1 MPMIGG
7 MSTSDV
13 LSRRSFLARSLQASA
28 VLASGRA
35 LAAGGDAPWPPPI
48 AVFSKLYQELKLDV
62 DRAAEITAAAGLAG
76 IDCPVRAKGEIE
88 PEKAADEMPRYAEA
102 LRKRGVAMMLL
113 TTDLLAAESPH
124 AETVLRAAKRLGI
137 GQYRLG
143 FRRIPKT
150 GGVDLDAIRA
160 ELKGLAA
167 LNRAI
172 GITGAIQNH
181 SGAYVGGDL
190 TQMHDLVKDLNPD
203 EMGVAFDLGHAIVT
217 HGDDWPRHFERL
229 APHIR
234 IAYVKDVVP
243 PKQWLALG
251 KGEFEKA
258 NWFPRVRK
266 LNLRAPISLHVEYD
280 WAAGAEKT
288 YDRMLAAL
296 RADVTTLKGWMAK
309 A

>member
-1 MPMIGG
+1 MNAP
-7 MSTSDV
+7 DA
-13 LSRRSFLARSLQASA
+13 LSRRSFLARAIQASA
-28 VLASGRA
+28 I
-35 LAAGGDAPWPPPI
+35 LAAGRTAAAPAATPWPPPI
-48 AVFSKLYQELKLDV
+48 AVFSKLYQELKLDY
-62 DRAAEITAAAGLAG
+62 DKAAEITAAAGLAG

-102 LRKRGVAMMLL
+102 LRKRGVGMLL
-113 TTDLLAAESPH
+113 ITSDLLSADSPH
-124 AETVLRAAKRLGI
+124 AESVLRTAKKLGI

-143 FRRIPKT
+143 FRKIPKT
-150 GGVDLDAIRA
+150 GGLDLDAIRA
-160 ELKGLAA
+160 ELKSLAA
-167 LNRAI
+167 LNRAV

-190 TQMHDLVKDLNPD
+190 TQMHDLVKDLHPD

-217 HGDDWPRHFERL
+217 HGAEWPQHFERL

-234 IAYVKDVVP
+234 IAYVKDVIP

-266 LNLRAPISLHVEYD
+266 LNLRAPISLHIEYD

-288 YDRMLAAL
+288 CDGMLAAL
-296 RADVTTLKGWMAK
+296 RADTAVLKGWMAK

>member
-1 MPMIGG
+1 
-7 MSTSDV
+7 MSTSDA
-13 LSRRSFLARSLQASA
+13 LTRRSFLARTIQASA
-28 VLASGRA
+28 VLA
-35 LAAGGDAPWPPPI
+35 AGGAATATAATPWPPPI
-48 AVFSKLYQELKLDV
+48 VVFSKLYQELKLDY
-62 DRAAEITAAAGLAG
+62 DKAAEITAAAGLAG
-76 IDCPVRAKGEIE
+76 IDCPVRVKGEIE
-88 PEKAADEMPRYAEA
+88 PEKAADEMPRYAGA
-102 LRKRGVAMMLL
+102 LRKRGVAMMLI
-113 TTDLLAAESPH
+113 TSDLLSAESPH
-124 AETVLRAAKRLGI
+124 AEAVLRTAKKLGI

-150 GGVDLDAIRA
+150 GGLDLNAIRA

-167 LNRAI
+167 LNRAV

-190 TQMHDLVKDLNPD
+190 TQMHDLVKDFHPD

-217 HGDDWPRHFERL
+217 HGADWPQHFDRL

-234 IAYVKDVVP
+234 IAYVKDVIP

-266 LNLRAPISLHVEYD
+266 LNLRAPISLHIEYD
-280 WAAGAEKT
+280 WAAGAAKT
-288 YDRMLAAL
+288 YDGMLAAL
-296 RADVTTLKGWMAK
+296 RADTDTLKAWMAK